1 MWIAARDIKY
11 MPQQEEAD
19 NDISTESTCPEKPP
33 MLLPQEVR
41 MINKMTL
48 ILTWMMLPI
57 LTAGGGFSD
66 PQGAQEILKRQ
77 LGNP

>member
-1 MWIAARDIKY
+1 MTFPGSPPTLR
-11 MPQQEEAD
+11 
-19 NDISTESTCPEKPP
+19 NST